1 MDRQQAG
8 TEPCTT
14 SSKGA
19 IDPHANSQELF
30 FCSVQNL
37 FSDFSKFNIIHFVFV
52 HLMQVLDAFQKF
64 GERLQKAGEDIK
76 ERNAKTESFPNRW
89 GPTKVPYT
97 LLYPKSDKPG
107 LTGMGVPNSISI

>member
-1 MDRQQAG
+1 MLIHKS
-8 TEPCTT
+8 CFFLVSKI
-14 SSKGA
+14 SSV
-19 IDPHANSQELF
+19 I
-30 FCSVQNL
+30 SVNL
-37 FSDFSKFNIIHFVFV
+37 IFIHFVFV

-64 GERLQKAGEDIK
+64 DEKLQKAGEAIK
-76 ERNAKTESFPNRW
+76 ERNATTERFPNRW